1 MTLAVAYKLLAIIV
15 AVVLGYAAGRMKWL
29 GTGND
34 ASDPARVLANAAF
47 YIFIPALLFR
57 TTARLDFATLPGA
70 LALAYF
76 VPVAAWL
83 VATYAW
89 HRRREAGAAPSV
101 RAITVT
107 FGNTVQLGIPLA
119 AALFG
124 ETGLALHIALISIHA
139 LILLSI
145 ATVLVERDLAHG
157 ASWRAQL
164 ASTARNT
171 LIHPVV
177 LPVVAGLAWHALA
190 LPLPAWIDE
199 ILATLGSAV
208 VPPVIAGLVWNL
220 AGWGLHPVADEALS
234 LLASGVVPLCL
245 VLIGISLAYYGVAG
259 RWRAAFGFSL
269 AKLLLLP
276 ALVLVV
282 AHWGFGIAGLPLA
295 VIVVMAALPIG
306 SNPLIFA
313 QRYGVLV
320 GDVTA
325 ATVVST
331 VALVATLPLWLF
343 IVARIG

>member
-29 GTGND
+29 GAGND

-76 VPVAAWL
+76 APVAAWL
-83 VATYAW
+83 VVTYAW

-157 ASWRAQL
+157 ASWRTQL

-177 LPVVAGLAWHALA
+177 LPVLAGLL
-190 LPLPAWIDE
+190 
-199 ILATLGSAV
+199 
-208 VPPVIAGLVWNL
+208 WNL

-259 RWRAAFGFSL
+259 RWRAAFAFSL

-276 ALVLVV
+276 ALVLAV

-343 IVARIG
+343 ILARLD